1 MRLDARVR
9 IACGSL
15 AVAGLAPVACGEE
28 SPERAPALEAPEVP
42 NPKSC
47 AALREQGQASSPG
60 QVVVGGVAARC
71 LSEGGLCSLQDV
83 SAFAAACAAGEVREA
98 ACEQT
103 YWLLRC
109 LAPSDAGPD

>member
-1 MRLDARVR
+1 MRFDVRARV
-9 IACGSL
+9 ACGSL
-15 AVAGLAPVACGEE
+15 AVAGLGPVACGEE

-47 AALREQGQASSPG
+47 AALREQGQASGPG
-60 QVVVGGVAARC
+60 QVLVSGVAARC

-83 SAFAAACAAGEVREA
+83 SAFAAACGSGEVREA

-103 YWLLRC
+103 YWLLKC
-109 LAPSDAGPD
+109 LAPADAGPD